1 MDGLTGIASGVDT
14 SEIVTKLM
22 AVEQQKRD
30 RMDLTKAAQTARGT
44 NLGTVQTKLLA
55 LRNAAAG
62 LRDVG
67 TWADTQTI
75 ESSSTSVTATRTG
88 GAGPGGYSVNVLAL
102 ARAEQRTYTFTASSS
117 ASTLTAGGKTYNLAA
132 GASLDDA
139 VAAINGTADSTVYA
153 VNVNNKLVLSSRSTG
168 TTSAFTASGSQLS
181 GEVVKPGTDA
191 SFTVDGG
198 AVQTS
203 KTNQVTSAIPGV
215 TLTLKGITPNDPAA
229 ITVGAPGVDKDA
241 VKTKAQA
248 FVDAYNDLV
257 KTTKGFLE
265 EKKVVGATTAADA
278 AKGSLYG
285 DTGLTSMLS
294 QLRQGVS
301 NLVGGGSLS
310 RTMDELREF
319 GISTGDATGGSSD
332 EDAKAGLL
340 KLDADK
346 LTAALDA
353 NPLAVRTML
362 GGVSGTDGFAQRIE
376 TMVKSYTGATGSLTA
391 RLKQSDSAL
400 KDLQDQMTAEDTR
413 LSAVQTRLKAQ
424 FAAMETA
431 LGTAQSQQAW
441 LTGQIAQLG

>member
-22 AVEQQKRD
+22 AVEQQRRD

-75 ESSSTSVTATRTG
+75 ESSSATVTATRTG
-88 GAGPGGYSVNVLAL
+88 GAGPGGYSINVLSL
-102 ARAEQRTYTFTASSS
+102 ARAEQRTYTFTPSTA
-117 ASTLTAGGKTYNLAA
+117 ASTLTAGGKSYNLAA
-132 GASLDDA
+132 GASLNDA

-153 VNVNNKLVLSSRSTG
+153 VNVNDKLVLSSRSTG
-168 TTSAFTASGSQLS
+168 TTSAFTATGSQLT

-215 TLTLKGITPNDPAA
+215 TLTLKGITTGDPAA
-229 ITVGAPGVDKDA
+229 ITVGAPGVDKEA

-248 FVDAYNDLV
+248 FVDAYNDLI

-265 EKKVVGATTAADA
+265 EKK
-278 AKGSLYG
+278 
-285 DTGLTSMLS
+285 
-294 QLRQGVS
+294 
-301 NLVGGGSLS
+301 
-310 RTMDELREF
+310 
-319 GISTGDATGGSSD
+319 
-332 EDAKAGLL
+332 
-340 KLDADK
+340 
-346 LTAALDA
+346 
-353 NPLAVRTML
+353 
-362 GGVSGTDGFAQRIE
+362 
-376 TMVKSYTGATGSLTA
+376 
-391 RLKQSDSAL
+391 
-400 KDLQDQMTAEDTR
+400 
-413 LSAVQTRLKAQ
+413 
-424 FAAMETA
+424 
-431 LGTAQSQQAW
+431 
-441 LTGQIAQLG
+441 